1 MAVRR
6 FSALTGL
13 VFLLLGMTGFISP
26 VLLGLLQL
34 DMAHRIIYLVVGL
47 LGLLAAAHEGYGL
60 RFSQVV
66 GVFYL
71 ALAALGVLT
80 GSLFGM
86 LQGGLPDHVLHFLT
100 GAIALYFG
108 FVVAAEAE
116 PARRGRVQ

>member
-13 VFLLLGMTGFISP
+13 VFLLLSLTGFISP
-26 VLLGLLQL
+26 RLLGLLQL
-34 DMAHRIIYLVVGL
+34 DMVHRIMYLVVGV
-47 LGLLAAAHEGYGL
+47 LGLLAASHEGYSL
-60 RFSQVV
+60 RFSQVI

-71 ALAALGVLT
+71 ALAVLGVFT

-86 LQGGLPDHVLHFLT
+86 LHGDLPDHVLHFLT